1 MEQTGWK
8 VPVQGERWINDM
20 KKRLFVLMLAG
31 LMTFGSSACV
41 FAAETETEVTTE
53 ASSEAIPE
61 ITMDMMDADL
71 YEGTWVSFA
80 GGFDLYIPSDW
91 DVLEISEEDQEKGM
105 MFQAK
110 DPSDSGLNMVVTATE
125 IGTDYDLS
133 KVKAELEEAG
143 NTDVELG
150 IVNSIPAV
158 SFTTESTYGIA
169 FLDDAGIMYNVQIG
183 PKDIEN
189 AEAYVTNIVCSPSV
203 TETAESETEAVT
215 E

>member
-1 MEQTGWK
+1 
-8 VPVQGERWINDM
+8 
-20 KKRLFVLMLAG
+20 MLAG

-150 IVNSIPAV
+150 IVNSISAV

-189 AEAYVTNIVCSPSV
+189 AEAYVTNIVCSLSV

>member
-1 MEQTGWK
+1 
-8 VPVQGERWINDM
+8 
-20 KKRLFVLMLAG
+20 MLAG

-41 FAAETETEVTTE
+41 FAAETETEAATE
-53 ASSEAIPE
+53 ASSEEIPE

-71 YEGTWVSFA
+71 YEGTWLSFA

-91 DVLEISEEDQEKGM
+91 DVLEISEEDQENGV

-110 DPSDSGLNMVVTATE
+110 DPSDSGLNMIVTATDV
-125 IGTDYDLS
+125 GTDYDLQ
-133 KVKAELEEAG
+133 KIKAELEDAG

-158 SFTTESTYGIA
+158 SFTTEETYGIA
-169 FLDDAGIMYNVQIG
+169 FLDDAGIMYNVQMG

-189 AEAYVTNIVCSPSV
+189 AEAYVSNLVCSLSL
-203 TETAESETEAVT
+203 TETAEGETEAVT

>member
-1 MEQTGWK
+1 MICRK
-8 VPVQGERWINDM
+8 
-20 KKRLFVLMLAG
+20 
-31 LMTFGSSACV
+31 
-41 FAAETETEVTTE
+41 
-53 ASSEAIPE
+53 
-61 ITMDMMDADL
+61 
-71 YEGTWVSFA
+71 
-80 GGFDLYIPSDW
+80 
-91 DVLEISEEDQEKGM
+91 
-105 MFQAK
+105 
-110 DPSDSGLNMVVTATE
+110 
-125 IGTDYDLS
+125 S
-133 KVKAELEEAG
+133 KELEEAG

-189 AEAYVTNIVCSPSV
+189 AEAYVTNIVCSLSV

>member
-1 MEQTGWK
+1 
-8 VPVQGERWINDM
+8 M

-91 DVLEISEEDQEKGM
+91 DVLETSDEDKESGVSSGKGSVG
-105 MFQAK
+105 FRTEH
-110 DPSDSGLNMVVTATE
+110 DRDSNRYRNRL
-125 IGTDYDLS
+125 
-133 KVKAELEEAG
+133 
-143 NTDVELG
+143 
-150 IVNSIPAV
+150 
-158 SFTTESTYGIA
+158 
-169 FLDDAGIMYNVQIG
+169 
-183 PKDIEN
+183 
-189 AEAYVTNIVCSPSV
+189 
-203 TETAESETEAVT
+203 
-215 E
+215 

>member
-1 MEQTGWK
+1 M
-8 VPVQGERWINDM
+8 
-20 KKRLFVLMLAG
+20 A
-31 LMTFGSSACV
+31 
-41 FAAETETEVTTE
+41 TE

-91 DVLEISEEDQEKGM
+91 DVLEISEEDQENGM

-150 IVNSIPAV
+150 IVNGIPAV

-169 FLDDAGIMYNVQIG
+169 FLDDAGIMYNVQVG

-189 AEAYVTNIVCSPSV
+189 AEAYVSNIVCSLSV

>member
-1 MEQTGWK
+1 
-8 VPVQGERWINDM
+8 M

-41 FAAETETEVTTE
+41 FAAETETEAATE
-53 ASSEAIPE
+53 ASSEEIPE

-71 YEGTWVSFA
+71 YEGTWLSFA

-91 DVLEISEEDQEKGM
+91 DVLEISEEDQENGV

-110 DPSDSGLNMVVTATE
+110 DPSDSGLNMIVTATDV
-125 IGTDYDLS
+125 GTDYDLQ
-133 KVKAELEEAG
+133 KIKAELEDAG

-158 SFTTESTYGIA
+158 SFTTEETYGIA
-169 FLDDAGIMYNVQIG
+169 FLDDAGIMYNVQMG

-189 AEAYVTNIVCSPSV
+189 AEAYVSNLVCSLSL
-203 TETAESETEAVT
+203 TETAEGETEAVT

>member
-1 MEQTGWK
+1 
-8 VPVQGERWINDM
+8 
-20 KKRLFVLMLAG
+20 
-31 LMTFGSSACV
+31 
-41 FAAETETEVTTE
+41 
-53 ASSEAIPE
+53 
-61 ITMDMMDADL
+61 
-71 YEGTWVSFA
+71 
-80 GGFDLYIPSDW
+80 
-91 DVLEISEEDQEKGM
+91 M

-169 FLDDAGIMYNVQIG
+169 FLDHVQRS
-183 PKDIEN
+183 DR
-189 AEAYVTNIVCSPSV
+189 
-203 TETAESETEAVT
+203 TEGYRECRGLCNQYRLLPERDRDR
-215 E
+215 

>member
-1 MEQTGWK
+1 
-8 VPVQGERWINDM
+8 M

-53 ASSEAIPE
+53 ASSETIPE

-91 DVLEISEEDQEKGM
+91 DVLETSDEDKESGV

-110 DPSDSGLNMVVTATE
+110 DPSDSGLNMIVTATD
-125 IGTDYDLS
+125 IGTDYDLT
-133 KVKAELEEAG
+133 KLKAELEDAG
-143 NTDVELG
+143 NTDVEIG

-189 AEAYVTNIVCSPSV
+189 AEAYVTNIVCSLSV